1 MKRKRPP
8 FQLKCLD
15 KANFTLDQEDVIRKG
30 KHIARQ
36 EVHLVVILIQ
46 VVTFFSPLPGVQP
59 HSLTPLASL
68 KKAGT

>member
-1 MKRKRPP
+1 MSG
-8 FQLKCLD
+8 Q
-15 KANFTLDQEDVIRKG
+15 ANFTLDQEDVISQG
-30 KHIARQ
+30 KPRARP